1 MEEEERTNGAI
12 NKILGVIFQEY
23 RIKNKMTQEKLG
35 ELLLKSP
42 KTISMIETGKNGTI
56 KKTDIDFMNILG
68 ITPNLLYK
76 SFITNNDLKKMI
88 EIDEKISE
96 LDEEKKEALL
106 KIIDILKFL

>member
-1 MEEEERTNGAI
+1 MEEERTNGAI

-42 KTISMIETGKNGTI
+42 KTISMIETGKNGTS

-76 SFITNNDLKKMI
+76 SFITNNDLKKII